1 MSALQLALAEYVATR
16 RALGSKFHEPAQA
29 LQHFVNFLENQG
41 AEFVTWNLALRW
53 AKEPAGAQPAT
64 WARRLCAVRGFAGW
78 LNATD
83 ARNEIPPKALLG
95 TRHRRPTPYIYT
107 DQEIEALMAAA
118 GNLRSKT
125 GLRALTHSTIIGLLA
140 STGMRPGEALA
151 LDDRDTDLR
160 DGILAVRDTKFGKSR
175 FVPIEDSTRNAL
187 SRYVRHRNRVLPHRW
202 TDSFLVGESGRR
214 LAPSVARRSFA
225 KQSVMIGIRAP
236 APAPRIGR
244 GPRLHDLR
252 HTFAT
257 KKLIEWYRAGLDVTR
272 LIPRLSTY
280 LGHVSVKET
289 YWYIQAVPELLQCAT
304 RPLVTRGAEGEQ

>member
-1 MSALQLALAEYVATR
+1 MSALHLALAEYVATR

-29 LQHFVNFLENQG
+29 LHHFVNFMENQG
-41 AEFVTWNLALRW
+41 AEFVTWSLALRW
-53 AKEPAGAQPAT
+53 AKEPVGVQPAT
-64 WARRLCAVRGFAGW
+64 WSRRLCAVRGFAGW

-95 TRHRRPTPYIYT
+95 ARHRRPTPYIYT

-151 LDDRDTDLR
+151 LEDRDTDLR

-175 FVPIEDSTRNAL
+175 FVPIEDSTCDAL
-187 SRYVRHRNRVLPHRW
+187 SRYVRHRNRVFPHRW
-202 TDSFLVGESGRR
+202 TDSFLVGEKGRR
-214 LAPSVARRSFA
+214 LTPSVAGRTFA

-236 APAPRIGR
+236 GPRFGR
-244 GPRLHDLR
+244 GPRLQDLR

-257 KKLIEWYRAGLDVTR
+257 RKLVEWYQADLDVTR

-304 RPLVTRGAEGEQ
+304 RRQATRGAGR